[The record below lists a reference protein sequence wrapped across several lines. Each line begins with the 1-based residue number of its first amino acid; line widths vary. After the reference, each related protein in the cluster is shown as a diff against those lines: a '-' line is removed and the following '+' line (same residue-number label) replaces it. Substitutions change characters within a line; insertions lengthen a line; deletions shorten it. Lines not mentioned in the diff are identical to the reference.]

1 MHTLS
6 ERKRFAKIKSL
17 LCHFYQEDKITLK
30 PLTHQVA
37 ELIRQALHN
46 AQTAGELPSVDIP
59 TIDIKPPKKAE
70 QGDYGAS
77 VALALSK
84 PMGKPPIEI
93 ANIIAKHITKP
104 NFISAVEVA
113 PPGFVNIRLDEN
125 WIRELV
131 NTLITSGNAFA
142 RLDIGAGKRAQVEF
156 LSANPTG
163 PITIGRSR
171 GAILGD
177 AIARVL
183 EATGYAVEREYY
195 FNNAGAQMRNLGES
209 LRLRYLEAL
218 GQAIEIPDMEKF
230 YQGEYL
236 IDYAKDLIAEKGD
249 SLKNDDWQPFKEYA
263 EKRMFQWIQETCARI
278 GIKHDIFFNENSLY
292 DSGAVW
298 KTLEELQERGYV
310 YTSVIREGETDE
322 KVIAKSA
329 DFKPAQ
335 WFKSTAFGDDEDRV
349 LVKSN
354 GEPTY
359 TLPDI
364 AYHINKL
371 ERGFDLAVNIL
382 GADHFTQAQV
392 VRRGVE
398 AMGYDPKPIHVVHV
412 QMVSVVRDGKPFK
425 GSTRRGLFDTLDEL
439 IDLTSADAIRY
450 FLLQRSPDS
459 HLKFDINVAVSQ
471 SNENPVYYIQY
482 AHVRCSG
489 ILREAEARGVG
500 IDDADLSLLGT
511 EELNFL
517 RKCLELPDVMQIAS
531 ENLSPHT
538 IAFYALELA
547 NAFHPMYD
555 RVRAFADGIDPNLQ
569 KARLAFYTATKA
581 MFKRVLDLLGM
592 TAPERM

>member
-1 MHTLS
+1 M
-6 ERKRFAKIKSL
+6 
-17 LCHFYQEDKITLK
+17 K
-30 PLTHQVA
+30 PLT
-37 ELIRQALHN
+37 RQIASLMREAIQN
-46 AQTAGELPSVDIP
+46 AQTAGELPPVEIP
-59 TIDIKPPKKAE
+59 EIEVKPPRKAE

-77 VALALSK
+77 IALALAK
-84 PMGKPPIEI
+84 PVGKPPIEV
-93 ANIIAKHITKP
+93 ANIIAKYVNKPDFIT
-104 NFISAVEVA
+104 AVEVA
-113 PPGFVNIRLDEN
+113 PPGFVNVRFDEK
-125 WIRELV
+125 WIRKLV
-131 NTLITSGNAFA
+131 TTLIASGDTFGT
-142 RLDIGAGKRAQVEF
+142 LDIGAGKRAQVEF

-183 EATGYAVEREYY
+183 ETTGYDVEREYY

-209 LRLRYLEAL
+209 LRIRYLQEL
-218 GQAIEIPDMEKF
+218 GQTIEIPDMEKF

-249 SLKNDDWQPFKEYA
+249 SLKDADWQPFKEYA
-263 EKRMFQWIQETCARI
+263 EKRMFDWIKETCERI
-278 GIKHDIFFNENSLY
+278 GIRHDVFFNENTLY
-292 DSGAVW
+292 DTGAVW
-298 KTLEELQERGYV
+298 KVLEDLQERGYI
-310 YTSVIREGETDE
+310 YTSVTREGETDQD
-322 KVIAKSA
+322 VIAKSA
-329 DFKPAQ
+329 NLKPAQ
-335 WFKSTAFGDDEDRV
+335 WFKSTQFGDDEDRV
-349 LVKSN
+349 VVKSN

-364 AYHINKL
+364 AYHVNKI
-371 ERGFDLAVNIL
+371 ERGFDLLVNIL

-392 VRRGVE
+392 VRMGVE
-398 AMGYDPKPIHVVHV
+398 ALGYDPKPINVVHV

-425 GSTRRGLFDTLDEL
+425 GSTRRGIFDTLDEL
-439 IDLTSADAIRY
+439 IDLTSGDAIRY

-459 HLKFDINVAVSQ
+459 QLKFDINVAVSQ

-489 ILREAEARGVG
+489 ILREAEARGVN
-500 IDDADLSLLGT
+500 IDSADLSLLGA

-517 RKCLELPDVMQIAS
+517 RKCLEFPDVMQTAS
-531 ENLSPHT
+531 DNLTPHT

-569 KARLAFYTATKA
+569 KARLAFYTATKS
-581 MFKRVLDLLGM
+581 MFKRVLTILGM
-592 TAPERM
+592 TTPERM

>member
-1 MHTLS
+1 M
-6 ERKRFAKIKSL
+6 
-17 LCHFYQEDKITLK
+17 K

-37 ELIRQALHN
+37 ELVREAIQK
-46 AQTAGELPSVDIP
+46 AQHAGELPIVDIP
-59 TIDIKPPKKAE
+59 AIDIKPPKKAE

-77 VALALSK
+77 VALGLSK
-84 PMGKPPIEI
+84 VMGKPPIEI
-93 ANIIAKHITKP
+93 ANSIAKHMTKP
-104 NFISAVEVA
+104 DFIAAIEVA
-113 PPGFVNIRLDEN
+113 PPGFVNVRLDEN
-125 WIRELV
+125 WIRNLV
-131 NTLITSGNAFA
+131 NILITNGDSFGA
-142 RLDIGAGKRAQVEF
+142 LDIGAGKRAQVEF

-183 EATGYAVEREYY
+183 EATGYTVEREYY
-195 FNNAGAQMRNLGES
+195 FNNAGVQMHNLGES
-209 LRLRYLEAL
+209 LRIRYLQEL
-218 GQAIEIPDMEKF
+218 GHTIEIPDMEKF

-236 IDYAKDLIAEKGD
+236 IDYAKDLVKEQGKALE
-249 SLKNDDWQPFKEYA
+249 NADWQPFKEYA

-278 GIKHDIFFNENSLY
+278 GIKHDVFFNENTLY
-292 DSGAVW
+292 DTGVVW
-298 KTLEELQERGYV
+298 KTLEELQKRGHV

-322 KVIAKSA
+322 KVIAKSVNQQ
-329 DFKPAQ
+329 PAQ
-335 WFKSTAFGDDEDRV
+335 WFRSTTFGDDEDRV

-364 AYHINKL
+364 AYHINKIN
-371 ERGFDLAVNIL
+371 RGFDLLVNIL

-392 VRRGVE
+392 VRRGVV
-398 AMGYDPKPIHVVHV
+398 AMGYDPEPIHVVHV
-412 QMVSVVRDGKPFK
+412 QMVSVVRDGQPFK
-425 GSTRRGLFDTLDEL
+425 GSTRRGIFDTLDEL

-459 HLKFDINVAVSQ
+459 QLKFDINVAVSQ

-489 ILREAEARGVG
+489 ILREAEVRGVG
-500 IDDADLSLLGT
+500 IDGADLSLLGA
-511 EELNFL
+511 EELTFL
-517 RKCLELPDVMQIAS
+517 RKCLELLDIMQIAS
-531 ENLSPHT
+531 DNLSPHT
-538 IAFYALELA
+538 IAFYALELS

-569 KARLAFYTATKA
+569 KARLAFYSATKA

>member
-1 MHTLS
+1 M
-6 ERKRFAKIKSL
+6 
-17 LCHFYQEDKITLK
+17 K
-30 PLTHQVA
+30 PLT
-37 ELIRQALHN
+37 RQIASLVREAIQN
-46 AQTAGELPSVDIP
+46 AQTAGELPPIEIP
-59 TIDIKPPKKAE
+59 EIEVKPPRKTE

-77 VALALSK
+77 VALALAK
-84 PMGKPPIEI
+84 PVGKPPIEV
-93 ANIIAKHITKP
+93 ANIIAKYVNKPDFIT
-104 NFISAVEVA
+104 AVEVA
-113 PPGFVNIRLDEN
+113 PPGFVNVRFDEN
-125 WIRELV
+125 WIRTLV
-131 NTLITSGNAFA
+131 TTLITSSDTFGT
-142 RLDIGAGKRAQVEF
+142 LDIGTGKRAQVEF

-183 EATGYAVEREYY
+183 ETTGYDVEREYY

-209 LRLRYLEAL
+209 LRIRYLQEL
-218 GQAIEIPDMEKF
+218 GQQVEIPDMEKF

-249 SLKNDDWQPFKEYA
+249 SLKDDDWQAFKEYA
-263 EKRMFQWIQETCARI
+263 EKRMFDWIKETCERI
-278 GIKHDIFFNENSLY
+278 GIRHDVFFNENTLY
-292 DSGAVW
+292 DTGAVW
-298 KTLEELQERGYV
+298 TVLENLQERGYI
-310 YTSVIREGETDE
+310 YTSVTREGETDQD
-322 KVIAKSA
+322 VIAKSA
-329 DFKPAQ
+329 NLKPAQ
-335 WFKSTAFGDDEDRV
+335 WFKSTQFGDDEDRV
-349 LVKSN
+349 VVKSN

-364 AYHINKL
+364 AYHVNKI
-371 ERGFDLAVNIL
+371 ERGFDLLVNIL

-392 VRRGVE
+392 VRMGVE
-398 AMGYDPKPIHVVHV
+398 ALGYDPKPINVVHV

-425 GSTRRGLFDTLDEL
+425 GSTRRGIFDTLDEL

-459 HLKFDINVAVSQ
+459 QLKFDINVAVSQ

-489 ILREAEARGVG
+489 ILREAEARGVT
-500 IDDADLSLLGT
+500 IDGADLSLLGE

-517 RKCLELPDVMQIAS
+517 RKCLEFPDVMQTAS
-531 ENLSPHT
+531 DNLTPHT

-569 KARLAFYTATKA
+569 KARLAFYVATKA
-581 MFKRVLDLLGM
+581 MFKRVLTILGM
-592 TAPERM
+592 TTPERM